1 LAAQGFPVALTADKA
16 HTKTAQPADAWLEP
30 VFREHWTRIYSVIY
44 RLVGDDAEAEDL
56 ALETFWRLYRRP
68 PSLKEGQ
75 GFGGWLYRV
84 ATNLGFNA
92 LRARGR
98 RQRYEEAASTLD
110 LGDDL
115 PGDPATELERTQ
127 ERRKV
132 RAILEQMK
140 PRSAQVLIL
149 RYSGL
154 SYAEVAVA
162 LGVSPASVGTLL
174 ARAEEEFENRYQGQ
188 EEGGV

>member
-1 LAAQGFPVALTADKA
+1 MALTADKVQP
-16 HTKTAQPADAWLEP
+16 KTAGSADAWLEP
-30 VFREHWTRIYSVIY
+30 IFREHWSRVYSVLY

-68 PSLKEGQ
+68 PSLREGQ

-92 LRARGR
+92 LRARKR
-98 RQRYEEAASTLD
+98 RQRYEEAAHTLD
-110 LGDDL
+110 LGGDPPD
-115 PGDPATELERTQ
+115 DPATELERGQ
-127 ERRKV
+127 ELRKV
-132 RAILEQMK
+132 RAVLEQMK
-140 PRSAQVLIL
+140 PRSAQVLAL

-154 SYAEVAVA
+154 SYAEVAAA

-188 EEGGV
+188 EGGV